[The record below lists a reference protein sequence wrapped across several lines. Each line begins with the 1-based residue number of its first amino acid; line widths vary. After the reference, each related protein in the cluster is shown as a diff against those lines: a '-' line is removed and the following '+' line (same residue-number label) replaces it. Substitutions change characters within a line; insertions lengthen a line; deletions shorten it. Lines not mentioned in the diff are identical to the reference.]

1 MRYRTAERIAAYYS
15 CCRMPRKTR
24 TKPYSTN
31 ILDYPSNLS
40 TYERDSLASEA
51 TLKAAR
57 EKKEAAT

>member
-1 MRYRTAERIAAYYS
+1 MT
-15 CCRMPRKTR
+15 RKTR

-51 TLKAAR
+51 KLKAAR
-57 EKKEAAT
+57 EKKETTTIREALGP